1 MGRTLE
7 SEEIIKKGYEEAGL
21 KITAYQYYSLGEST
35 LNQLASYNII
45 PTCDYK
51 EYGRRKPDGLLVD
64 RRNQDNIRVIA
75 VEEYKRKDKFRTEK
89 DKRNAIQQ
97 CNDLAQ
103 ELNATIGIITDG
115 DSYIWINPK
124 AECEENKYNDETTGK
139 LRSYSIIHSS
149 DKQILTQK
157 FLITEKTDTE
167 DYDQLE
173 AETKN
178 TIDLIE
184 KIIHSI
190 NEKNS
195 TIIDEESTNPT
206 DLARQVWQ
214 DLWAASG
221 AKPEEC
227 LYTFVELFIFK
238 FLSDLKIL
246 KGKRKFSSLINQ
258 YSDKEIPDE
267 DVLDSYCNDCR
278 SEILSLFPPSSDDG
292 TAIISK
298 PIFVDKEGKAIKGY
312 STVFKNVIFRFK
324 EYGELKNIDKD
335 FKSKLFEAF
344 LKQSISKKEW
354 GQFFTPR
361 KVVRAIVELL
371 DLREGMVICDPAGGV
386 GKFVL
391 EPMVDN
397 PNKFFELKDGKI
409 VEKIKIRAFDKSL
422 NDEDE
427 KTISLAKANMAIFNS
442 EFLKKHPDKTI
453 EFAKYMDKCFKN
465 KSSILGT
472 LEEVDS
478 QEQYDVVV
486 ANFPYVTSGV
496 SNIKNELKKDSARY
510 SNFYSVS
517 GIGLESLFLE
527 WTIRK
532 LKKGTGRAYLVIPDG
547 ILNRINDKK
556 MRQFVLNQCNID
568 ALISLP
574 INTFYSTPKKTY
586 ILVLTRKEKEKENTL
601 QTKPVFTYIASS
613 IGETLDNLRFDIE
626 DNDLLTG
633 IRYFRMF
640 DKISETD
647 AFEAMIKDKRCKIF
661 NPKVFQE
668 NIEKHWI
675 IDRWWSEEEKIE
687 LGIIEADEVK
697 TIEEFY
703 NHTNDIIDKIKNITD
718 SIKKEFS
725 IKDSDEEESY
735 NENDENCVN
744 DKLCKTDNDFDSEKN
759 KNIILQN
766 IALEEIIDFT
776 QKTNTSKFTKTFV
789 QENKGEIPVYSA
801 SKDPNLVGYGYIK
814 EDLEGV
820 QYFEDCLTWNI
831 DGSIGKVHYRKGK
844 FSLSEKVIP
853 LKFKI
858 RYKIKSEAL
867 NILKE
872 NYMNDSNKSQLEL
885 LNGKL
890 VTDIKELKVL
900 CKSYGLDIRISS
912 KIAQNIL
919 EKCDKI
925 DYNMYLDKEYVKYEI
940 ENATAVL
947 GFEYSNKAGKSKI
960 SGIEIKIPFDLE
972 TELPDKKTQEEIG
985 KKYKKVDE
993 YKKDLEDILEE
1004 IKKIK
1009 IDL

>member
-1 MGRTLE
+1 MGKTFE
-7 SEEIIKKGYEEAGL
+7 SEEIIKKRYEKSGL
-21 KITAYQYYSLGEST
+21 KITSYQYYSLGEST
-35 LNQLASYNII
+35 LNQLGSYNII
-45 PTCDYK
+45 PKNDYK
-51 EYGRRKPDGLLVD
+51 EYSKRKPDGLLVD
-64 RRNQDNIRVIA
+64 RRNSDNIRVIA
-75 VEEYKRKDKFRTEK
+75 VEEYKRKDNFKSEK
-89 DKRNAIQQ
+89 DKKKAIRQ

-115 DSYIWINPK
+115 ESYIWINPK
-124 AECEENKYNDETTGK
+124 EECKENEYEDETTGK
-139 LRSYSIIHSS
+139 KRSYNIIHSS

-157 FLITEKTDTE
+157 FLITEKMNTE

-173 AETKN
+173 PETKD

-190 NEKNS
+190 NSKNS

-246 KGKRKFSSLINQ
+246 KGKRKFLSLINQ
-258 YSDKEIPDE
+258 YDDKEITDE
-267 DVLDSYCNDCR
+267 EVLDSYCKDCR
-278 SEILSLFPPSSDDG
+278 SEILRLFPPNPEDG

-298 PIFVDKEGKAIKGY
+298 PIFVDKKGNAIKGY
-312 STVFKNVIFRFK
+312 STVFKNVIFKFK
-324 EYGELKNIDKD
+324 DYGELKNIDKD
-335 FKSKLFEAF
+335 FKSKLFESF

-371 DLREGMVICDPAGGV
+371 DLREGMTICDPAGGV

-397 PNKFFELKDGKI
+397 PSKFFELNDGKI

-422 NDEDE
+422 SDEDE
-427 KTISLAKANMAIFNS
+427 KTISLAKANMAIYNS
-442 EFLKKHPDKTI
+442 EFLKKHHDKTI
-453 EFAKYMDKCFKN
+453 EFARYMDKCFKN

-472 LEEVDS
+472 LEEVDT
-478 QEQYDVVV
+478 QEEYDVIV

-496 SNIKNELKKDSARY
+496 SNIKNELKKDSKY
-510 SNFYSVS
+510 SAFYSVS

-556 MRQFVLNQCNID
+556 MREFILNQCNID

-586 ILVLTRKEKEKENTL
+586 ILVITRKEKGKENIL
-601 QTKPVFTYIASS
+601 QEKPIFTYIASS

-633 IRYFRMF
+633 IRYFKMF
-640 DKISETD
+640 DKIYDTNG
-647 AFEAMIKDKRCKIF
+647 FEEMINDKRCKIF
-661 NPKVFQE
+661 SSKVFKE
-668 NIEKHWI
+668 NIQKHWI
-675 IDRWWSEEEKIE
+675 IDRWWSDEEKVE
-687 LGIIEADEVK
+687 LGIIEPDEVK

-703 NHTNDIIDKIKNITD
+703 QHTNDAIEKIKNISN

-725 IKDSDEEESY
+725 IKVTEDE
-735 NENDENCVN
+735 NENNSDNENI
-744 DKLCKTDNDFDSEKN
+744 TG
-759 KNIILQN
+759 NIIFKN
-766 IALEEIIDFT
+766 IALEEIIDFK
-776 QKTNTSKFTKTFV
+776 QRTNTSKFTKTFV
-789 QENKGEIPVYSA
+789 QEHKGNIPVYSA

-814 EDLEGV
+814 ENVEGV

-831 DGSIGKVHYRKGK
+831 DGSIGKVHYRRGK

-853 LKFKI
+853 LIFKI
-858 RYKIKSEAL
+858 VYKLTDKAI
-867 NILKE
+867 NIIKE
-872 NYMNDSNKSQLEL
+872 NYLNKNDYSQIEL

-890 VTDIKELKVL
+890 ISDIKELKAL
-900 CKSYGLDIRISS
+900 CKLYGLDIKISS
-912 KIAQNIL
+912 KIGKSIIENCI
-919 EKCDKI
+919 KI
-925 DYNMYLDKEYVKYEI
+925 DYNDYLDKEYIKYEI
-940 ENATAVL
+940 ENSTSVL

-960 SGIEIKIPFDLE
+960 GTVEIKIPFNAG
-972 TELPDKKTQEEIG
+972 TELPDKDMQEEIG
-985 KKYKKVDE
+985 AKYKKVE
-993 YKKDLEDILEE
+993 KYKKDLEDILEE